1 MFHKVVVYK
10 SSRQGCYDVQV
21 GEIVKE
27 LKRDYKVQLPN
38 GETENFSID
47 TQRSRSKFSS
57 NEISVY
63 GSEEKFKEGLASYQ
77 ERERK
82 YREAQEE
89 KARQREL
96 KEREMDRK
104 RLAAAAVI
112 EPQITNFVSGGSG
125 HLVNPNFRID
135 GINMVMVVSIEQT
148 EDYESG
154 RDEDGKFITITVP
167 AINVSIATHY
177 FDKHGYGNNRTHIS
191 HRVKTMLDG
200 IAEYCAD
207 MQGYW

>member
-1 MFHKVVVYK
+1 MFNKVVVYR
-10 SSRQGCYDVQV
+10 SGRQGTYGVQV

-27 LKRDYKVQLPN
+27 LKRDYKVHLPN
-38 GETENFSID
+38 GEIENFSID
-47 TQRSRSKFSS
+47 TQRSRDKFSS

-96 KEREMDRK
+96 KEQETIRK

-135 GINMVMVVSIEQT
+135 GISMVMVISIEQT
-148 EDYESG
+148 TDYVFT
-154 RDEDGKFITITVP
+154 RDEDGNVDSKEIP
-167 AINVSIATHY
+167 AINVSINTHY
-177 FDKHGYGNNRTHIS
+177 FDKRGYKSNRS
-191 HRVKTMLDG
+191 HEVMRAKTMLD
-200 IAEYCAD
+200 ALSEYCAD
-207 MQGYW
+207 MQDYW